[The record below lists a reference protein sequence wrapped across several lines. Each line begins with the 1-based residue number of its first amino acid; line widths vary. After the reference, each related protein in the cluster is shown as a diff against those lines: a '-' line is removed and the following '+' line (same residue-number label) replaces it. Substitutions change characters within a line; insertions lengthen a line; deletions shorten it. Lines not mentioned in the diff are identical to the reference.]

1 MAVIIDGNNT
11 PTAGGIGYGDG
22 TELAFTSAGS
32 SGQALLSAGAG
43 VPTWGTPTASTA
55 TTATNLAGGF
65 AGGIPYQSAPG
76 TTAITA
82 SGSSG
87 QVLTSN
93 GTSAPTWGEAGTA
106 TNIAGGSNGTIP
118 YQSASGTT
126 QMLAVGSAGQVL
138 QTNGAGAPSWVTPGG
153 GSLIFLSTV
162 TASNSATVDIE
173 TTFNST
179 YENYI
184 LIVSNLRGTS
194 ASAELRIRFKLSGG
208 YSSADYSYHSTKLES
223 NVGTYDASANSGA
236 TQLLAATNVATGAAN
251 SVQGNFYIYNPS
263 STTSYKAIHG
273 VVVNGF
279 DNSGSARTTHLH
291 GANNTDTSALTGL
304 RFFMSVGN
312 ISAGTFRL
320 YGIKNS

>member
-1 MAVIIDGNNT
+1 MPVTIDGSNT

-22 TELAFTSAGS
+22 TELAFTSAGT

-93 GTSAPTWGEAGTA
+93 GVSAPTWGTPATA
-106 TNIAGGSNGTIP
+106 TNLAGGSNGTIP
-118 YQSASGTT
+118 YQSASGAT

-138 QTNGAGAPSWVTPGG
+138 QTNGVGAPSWVTPGG
-153 GSLIFLSTV
+153 GSWTFLQTLTASSSADLTYSGFTTTYNV
-162 TASNSATVDIE
+162 YAVVFASVVPANDGTGIRCNPYTTSGGAETNNYTAAYYIDNGTASNTS
-173 TTFNST
+173 
-179 YENYI
+179 
-184 LIVSNLRGTS
+184 GTS
-194 ASAELRIRFKLSGG
+194 STNTALGSNIGNAYRGLSGVMYFSNPKGASG
-208 YSSADYSYHSTKLES
+208 YMTYWFQTVYTSGTQQAQMRVGGGNAGSSLQ
-223 NVGTYDASANSGA
+223 YDGFVVSANSGN
-236 TQLLAATNVATGAAN
+236 LA
-251 SVQGNFYIYNPS
+251 
-263 STTSYKAIHG
+263 
-273 VVVNGF
+273 
-279 DNSGSARTTHLH
+279 SGTVR
-291 GANNTDTSALTGL
+291 
-304 RFFMSVGN
+304 V
-312 ISAGTFRL
+312 